1 MYIRIHCYSGE
12 MSGGFFQDINK
23 TDMWT
28 TAPGEYN
35 GYLVSEN
42 IDLALNRYMDGQSI
56 TCRSYKLDK
65 LLESVEDTVTLD
77 IDCKY
82 PDSHVETMIQ

>member
-1 MYIRIHCYSGE
+1 MYIRIHFYSGR
-12 MSGGFFQDINK
+12 MLGFFQDINK

-82 PDSHVETMIQ
+82 PDSHVETRIQ